1 MPDDARA
8 ALQALLAIEDS
19 SLDLVRF
26 KRTYNLTAGVAEAL
40 WADLPMRVYGAPGA
54 EMGIARARWDDLLE
68 AVRAALADYHRAEPE
83 REGASEAEITKRI
96 SMRKAPALLAALV
109 DALITANGVIRE
121 SGLLRLQ
128 GHSARRDPRDEAL
141 WQRVQPLLDVA
152 DGRVPVVHDMV
163 QPLKITQPLLE
174 SFLARAARQ
183 GRVVKASDKRY
194 FLPETVARFA
204 ETVRQLAVGN
214 AQGKFS
220 VAQFRDRTAIGRNA
234 AIEILEYFDRI
245 GLTRRQGEV
254 RIAMRPDLF
263 TKWCPSCFPA
273 GNPAWGAEVLKCH
286 RFLTWHWVDERHSG
300 AQCRNICA
308 IALQASIS
316 LRPY

>member
-174 SFLARAARQ
+174 SFLVRAARQ

-194 FLPETVARFA
+194 FLPETMARFA
-204 ETVRQLAVGN
+204 EAVRQLAAGN

-220 VAQFRDRTAIGRNA
+220 VAEFRDRAAIGRNA

-254 RIAMRPDLF
+254 RI
-263 TKWCPSCFPA
+263 
-273 GNPAWGAEVLKCH
+273 VLKQS
-286 RFLTWHWVDERHSG
+286 RTER
-300 AQCRNICA
+300 QK
-308 IALQASIS
+308 
-316 LRPY
+316 